1 MVVKEVQGAV
11 REWFEAMPEAMRD
24 IPLMAVYVEGV
35 ARVLTPRQVWQEVKA
50 ETELGREIEKAVIKL
65 GVEALRKR

>member
-1 MVVKEVQGAV
+1 VKEVQEAV

-65 GVEALRKR
+65 GVEALRRRR